1 MNNIKVALV
10 CIAKNEDYYLDEW
23 LEYNHKLGFNHIF
36 LYENDWR
43 CNLEKPYLT
52 KIKCDGKVKQ
62 LFAYNSFIENNK
74 EFDWVAFIDC
84 DEFITLVKHN
94 NIKEFI
100 NEYDNT
106 NGISL
111 NWFYFGSG
119 DLLKRESN
127 SLLKQFQHR
136 SSKTDKHIKVI
147 MNLKKNFKMI
157 LPHNSN
163 ISVIDTNRK
172 LFNGSFNYGG
182 PSDVAYI
189 NHYRNKTYEDF
200 ILRCERGRADCEL
213 VAKITEWE
221 KQRLNNIDVIDTIAL
236 DYMYKK

>member
-1 MNNIKVALV
+1 
-10 CIAKNEDYYLDEW
+10 
-23 LEYNHKLGFNHIF
+23 
-36 LYENDWR
+36 
-43 CNLEKPYLT
+43 
-52 KIKCDGKVKQ
+52 
-62 LFAYNSFIENNK
+62 
-74 EFDWVAFIDC
+74 
-84 DEFITLVKHN
+84 
-94 NIKEFI
+94 
-100 NEYDNT
+100 
-106 NGISL
+106 
-111 NWFYFGSG
+111 
-119 DLLKRESN
+119 
-127 SLLKQFQHR
+127 
-136 SSKTDKHIKVI
+136 